1 MGIFGWLRDQLR
13 DIARISDRAARSKSV
28 EIIEI
33 ELEEMENIFGLL
45 VLGSF
50 VGLPSPP
57 MNVALDLM
65 PLMEKELILMMEKVD
80 TATTPVSELFST
92 FDVG

>member
-1 MGIFGWLRDQLR
+1 MGLFRWLRDQLR
-13 DIARISDRAARSKSV
+13 DIARISDRTARSKSV

-65 PLMEKELILMMEKVD
+65 PFMEKELILMMEKVD

>member
-1 MGIFGWLRDQLR
+1 MDLLRRLKDMVRGALR
-13 DIARISDRAARSKSV
+13 TSDLAARSKAV

-65 PLMEKELILMMEKVD
+65 PFMETELILMMQKVD
-80 TATTPVSELFST
+80 TASTPISELFST

>member
-1 MGIFGWLRDQLR
+1 MGLLVWLRDQLR
-13 DIARISDRAARSKSV
+13 DIVRISDQSARSKAV
-28 EIIEI
+28 EIIAI
-33 ELEEMENIFGLL
+33 ELEEMQNIFGLL

-50 VGLPSPP
+50 VGLPAPP

-65 PLMEKELILMMEKVD
+65 PFMEQELILMMEKVD